1 MNTWLHGRWQRATQK
16 YSPNYEPRP
25 NKNDISLIVLHNIS
39 LAPFEYGS
47 DAVECLFTNTID
59 ANANPFFTQLVDFRV
74 SSHFFIR
81 RTGEIQQYVSCDDMA
96 YHAGISQFHGREKCN
111 HYAIGIELEGCDFE
125 PFESAQ
131 YDALLVLLDEL
142 CQHYPINAITGHQHI
157 APHRKTDPG
166 HFFDWQ
172 KLQEHHLPIDW
183 NIQPEI
189 DYF

>member
-74 SSHFFIR
+74 SSHFF
-81 RTGEIQQYVSCDDMA
+81 YSA
-96 YHAGISQFHGREKCN
+96 HGRNSTIC
-111 HYAIGIELEGCDFE
+111 F
-125 PFESAQ
+125 
-131 YDALLVLLDEL
+131 V
-142 CQHYPINAITGHQHI
+142 
-157 APHRKTDPG
+157 
-166 HFFDWQ
+166 
-172 KLQEHHLPIDW
+172 
-183 NIQPEI
+183 
-189 DYF
+189 